1 MDCKRSFLRK
11 ALLLLCPIPLVVTL
25 AAANGQN
32 ANSDAAKQ
40 YEEISAIRGKHV
52 D

>member
-1 MDCKRSFLRK
+1 MGCKRSVLRK
-11 ALLLLCPIPLVVTL
+11 ALLLCPIPLVVTL